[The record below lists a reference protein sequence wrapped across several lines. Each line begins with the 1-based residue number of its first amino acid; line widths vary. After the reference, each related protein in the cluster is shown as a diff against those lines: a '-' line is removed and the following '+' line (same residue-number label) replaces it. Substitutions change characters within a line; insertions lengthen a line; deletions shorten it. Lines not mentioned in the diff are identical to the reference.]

1 MLTDSVS
8 CATDGAL
15 PVTFAPPLEP
25 GALRAIERQLHL
37 RFNKWDTQVGDVSVL
52 CEHPLVMRG
61 SEWDRLCA
69 AAEALAAETEQ
80 MEARVLNRP
89 CDLPDIG
96 ISRTLREVVSRSAGL
111 VTSNLRLMRF
121 DFHLTEVG
129 WRVSEVNSD

>member
-1 MLTDSVS
+1 MLTDSAS

-61 SEWDRLCA
+61 SEWDRICA
-69 AAEALAAETEQ
+69 AAEALAAETKQ
-80 MEARVLNRP
+80 MEARTLDSSR
-89 CDLPDIG
+89 DLSEIG
-96 ISRTLREVVSRSAGL
+96 VPRKLREILVIPSFYRKVVKVPGPGTIESYG
-111 VTSNLRLMRF
+111 VIGG
-121 DFHLTEVG
+121 DI
-129 WRVSEVNSD
+129 